1 MNPGEKISNKISKLV
16 IFKNHLV
23 RVQDLGLTW
32 KLEFDITLFR
42 MPAYDRHHPINIF
55 HLTQNSN
62 DDKDNIVKFS
72 IIRQGS
78 HGKFVFKYWTH
89 TKTLLFSLGTQYH
102 AAIELYQSRKGK
114 TYLFSVTVDGEELV
128 HKSLK
133 DIHQV
138 PKVYKHT
145 SLYCSNPW
153 EKTLSSK
160 NGVVKNFVIHT
171 GNSQQCCKGI
181 ALVIKSNDIALQKEK
196 NGKYIYKGDRN
207 GKGYWESLNGQFAI
221 WYSPAYREWMI
232 GTKCYLGTQFRGIT
246 AGQTSVSCPNQ
257 NNKRWTYW
265 NGIKWLT
272 DTKSSIHLFC
282 TEDFSEHEQAQA
294 VGRSKIFLS
303 LLHI

>member
-1 MNPGEKISNKISKLV
+1 
-16 IFKNHLV
+16 
-23 RVQDLGLTW
+23 
-32 KLEFDITLFR
+32 
-42 MPAYDRHHPINIF
+42 MPAYDRNHPINIF

-153 EKTLSSK
+153 EKTLTSK
-160 NGVVKNFVIHT
+160 IGTVKNFVIPKGT
-171 GNSQQCCKGI
+171 SRQCCKRV
-181 ALVIKSNDIALQKEK
+181 ALVIKQGGANVKLQKPKVIRYTYKGEK
-196 NGKYIYKGDRN
+196 NGR
-207 GKGYWESLNGQFAI
+207 GYWESRDGVSAI
-221 WYSPAYREWMI
+221 WYYPKYRDWMI
-232 GTKCYLGTQFRGIT
+232 GSKCYLGTQFRGIS
-246 AGQTSVSCPNQ
+246 AGQTSVACPNQ
-257 NNKRWTYW
+257 NHKRWKFW
-265 NGIKWLT
+265 NGHKWIT
-272 DTKSSIHLFC
+272 DQKSQIDLVC
-282 TEDFSEHEQAQA
+282 VDDYSEQKVA
-294 VGRSKIFLS
+294 VAISK
-303 LLHI
+303 